1 MIDPISAFAALSAGH
16 GAIMKGIQMGKD
28 LSSLSNAVSRYAQG
42 EAELQFGEARKKK
55 ARFSLAEDSAIE
67 KHFRKEKLEDMRNEL
82 RSIFQLYGKAGQ
94 WERLQAEIANERAR
108 IKKELNVLLQGL
120 FGVASSAVE
129 GYMDTKKAKAK
140 QKLVKNE
147 AETSLMEKK
156 IAGEIDWDKEAIA
169 GSKES
174 WKDEYLTILFSIP
187 LLLCF
192 IPFTVEY
199 VERGFEA
206 LSLTPDWYRYTLGII
221 VSASF
226 GIKGA
231 TKMFGKK

>member
-1 MIDPISAFAALSAGH
+1 MIGMLIQGV
-16 GAIMKGIQMGKD
+16 MGI
-28 LSSLSNAVSRYAQG
+28 AG
-42 EAELQFGEARKKK
+42 EAVGGY
-55 ARFSLAEDSAIE
+55 IE
-67 KHFRKEKLEDMRNEL
+67 
-82 RSIFQLYGKAGQ
+82 
-94 WERLQAEIANERAR
+94 
-108 IKKELNVLLQGL
+108 
-120 FGVASSAVE
+120 
-129 GYMDTKKAKAK
+129 TKKAKAK
-140 QKLVKNE
+140 QKLVKIE
-147 AETSLMEKK
+147 AETSLMEKQIK
-156 IAGEIDWDKEAIA
+156 GEIDWDVEAVK

-206 LSLTPDWYRYTLGII
+206 LALTPDWYKYTLGVI

-231 TKMFGKK
+231 TKMFGGKK

>member
-1 MIDPISAFAALSAGH
+1 M
-16 GAIMKGIQMGKD
+16 MG
-28 LSSLSNAVSRYAQG
+28 
-42 EAELQFGEARKKK
+42 
-55 ARFSLAEDSAIE
+55 
-67 KHFRKEKLEDMRNEL
+67 
-82 RSIFQLYGKAGQ
+82 
-94 WERLQAEIANERAR
+94 
-108 IKKELNVLLQGL
+108 VLLQGL

-129 GYMDTKKAKAK
+129 GFVETKKAKAK
-140 QKLVKNE
+140 QKLVKIE

-156 IAGEIDWDKEAIA
+156 ISGEIDWDKAAIDGA
-169 GSKES
+169 KDS

-192 IPFTVEY
+192 LPFTVEY

-206 LSLTPDWYRYTLGII
+206 LSMTPDWYRYTLGII